1 MYYTQ
6 KDVERAVRA
15 VIYIR
20 YSSHRQTDS
29 FSIEYQIQ
37 ECMRYIERKGY
48 KFIRQYVD
56 EATTGKKV
64 AGRDSFDEM
73 IRDAE
78 VGKFDTIIVFS
89 FSRSFRNTRDA
100 LNYNHELREKC
111 GVVFESVIEQIDMNN
126 PHGKFSGTNLFA
138 MHELQADIIAGH
150 VKAGMYIAA
159 QQGYFLGGTVPY
171 GYKLYGTGELT
182 RGKERK
188 KYEINESEAKHI
200 IKMFELYAD
209 NFSLTYIQ
217 EQMKNEGVKGR
228 RGGIIGLQTIARILK
243 NDFYIG
249 TRNYEIE
256 GYEPLKIPNAVPA
269 IIDAET
275 WNKVQLRHQ
284 ANKLPTPRKKGK
296 RLYSLTGKIYCAKCG
311 AHMFGTYKGDKRSEN
326 WHYAYYHCATKKSRR
341 DCDSKNIRKDLID
354 KYVLSQIK
362 EHILNPEAMDV
373 IADKIVGLAG
383 SAPNEIET
391 KTRKLNKRRKELAG
405 YVKELLKEKLAGKI
419 TQDILDEMTFEY
431 NGEIAEIDIELM
443 QLDNARNTAITK
455 ETVLNYLQRMF
466 DEIDEENEE
475 IRKNIFDKLVE
486 KIVVYDDRV
495 ELFLIVYPYTRYG
508 DKLPQGQPHVVLSN
522 IITRYA
528 LNKL

>member
-78 VGKFDTIIVFS
+78 VGKFDKIIVFS

-159 QQGYFLGGTVPY
+159 QQGYFLGGTVPF
-171 GYKLYGTGELT
+171 GYELYGTGELT

-188 KYEINESEAKHI
+188 KYRINEKEGKFVK
-200 IKMFELYAD
+200 KMFELYAD

-217 EQMKNEGVKGR
+217 ELMKNEGVKGR
-228 RGGIIGLQTIARILK
+228 RGGTIGLQTIARILK

-249 TRNYEIE
+249 TRTYDIE
-256 GYEPLKIPNAVPA
+256 GYDTLKIPGAVPA
-269 IIDAET
+269 IINEEI
-275 WNKVQLRHQ
+275 WQRVQLRHQ
-284 ANKLPTPRKKGK
+284 ENKLPKPRKKGK

-311 AHMFGTYKGDKRSEN
+311 AHMFGTYKGDKRSES
-326 WHYAYYHCATKKSRR
+326 WHYSYYHCATKKTRR
-341 DCDSKNIRKDLID
+341 DCDAKNLRKDLLD
-354 KYVLSQIK
+354 KYVVAQIK
-362 EHILNPEAMDV
+362 EHILNEEAMN
-373 IADKIVGLAG
+373 ILADKIVELAG
-383 SAPNEIET
+383 AAPDEV
-391 KTRKLNKRRKELAG
+391 KKQVSKLNKRRKELAG

-431 NGEIAEIDIELM
+431 NTEIADIDIQLM
-443 QLDNARNTAITK
+443 QLDNALNSAITK
-455 ETVLNYLQRMF
+455 EFVLDYLQKMLDGID
-466 DEIDEENEE
+466 DESEEV
-475 IRKNIFDKLVE
+475 RKNIFDKLVDRV
-486 KIVVYDDRV
+486 VVYDDRV

-508 DKLPQGQPHVVLSN
+508 DKLSQGQPHVSLSN
-522 IITRYA
+522 IISRYA
-528 LNKL
+528 LNRL